1 MIEHVFT
8 RDMRVFLEFCFMTNH
23 DSELIVYCQLQG
35 AMDFAMLGPEDSQ
48 TLDILVGN
56 QSSCQFFLLPFE
68 LPAASRHLRS

>member
-1 MIEHVFT
+1 
-8 RDMRVFLEFCFMTNH
+8 MTNH

-35 AMDFAMLGPEDSQ
+35 TMDFAMLGPEDSQ

-68 LPAASRHLRS
+68 LPAEADCSTALLQNASVSSGIIT